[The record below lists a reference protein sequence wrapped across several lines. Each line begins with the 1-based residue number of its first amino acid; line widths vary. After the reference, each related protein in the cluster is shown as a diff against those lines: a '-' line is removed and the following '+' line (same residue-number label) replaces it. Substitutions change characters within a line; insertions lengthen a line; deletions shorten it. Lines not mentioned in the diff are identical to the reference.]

1 MKRHEVPQLPQ
12 DSHFGALPNAPGMLG
27 SSAELVRTQKCQQ
40 AGNDHEG
47 WWKAEGE
54 QKQMSDTKHTPG
66 PWRYGKRG
74 DGSKWLSL
82 GNPATG
88 PHYQGDLWASDYDA
102 KLIVAAPD
110 LLAALKDCQERQY
123 NPFEPDSQSSLY
135 VRCAAIIKKVEGRL

>member
-54 QKQMSDTKHTPG
+54 QKQMNEKICTVHHPYSKTGDPAQKWIHPSASCIS
-66 PWRYGKRG
+66 RG
-74 DGSKWLSL
+74 DG
-82 GNPATG
+82 
-88 PHYQGDLWASDYDA
+88 YGDEYESYHCPICGLRFD
-102 KLIVAAPD
+102 
-110 LLAALKDCQERQY
+110 
-123 NPFEPDSQSSLY
+123 
-135 VRCAAIIKKVEGRL
+135 VEIAQ